1 MPFTI
6 SHAVIAPPL
15 SKLSQNTLPV
25 AALAIGSMTP
35 DLYRLFTMQSGMF
48 THQWKGLFYPNL
60 ALGLLFCAIWYLLY
74 RPVIYRFFG
83 IQHDLGLNSLK
94 GIFLFFIGTLLALIL
109 GIATHLIWDG
119 LTHSDFRTFIFKDVL
134 ATKVHLFGHP
144 YPLHRLLQLGS
155 SALALPFIAWMCIH
169 YYQRYK
175 QHWKVNYKI
184 KIFAWCLLIL
194 STMLGLFS
202 FWDYARYIPHEVW
215 HADTYYF
222 TGRSIN
228 EFMQGWLSSFSLG
241 CLLFLVLDRQKRMG

>member
-15 SKLSQNTLPV
+15 SELSQNTLPI

-35 DLYRLFTMQSGMF
+35 DLYRLFTVHASIL
-48 THQWKGLFYPNL
+48 THQWKGLIYPNL
-60 ALGLLFCAIWYLLY
+60 ALGLVFCAVWYFLY
-74 RPVIYRFFG
+74 RPVVYRFFG
-83 IQHDLGLNSLK
+83 VQHDLALNSLK
-94 GIFLFFIGTLLALIL
+94 RISIFFIGIIFALII

-119 LTHSDFRTFIFKDVL
+119 LTHADFRTFVFKDVL
-134 ATKVHLFGHP
+134 ATTVHLFGRP
-144 YPLHRLLQLGS
+144 YPLHRVLQLGS
-155 SALALPFIAWMCIH
+155 SALALPFLAWMCIH

-175 QHWKVNYKI
+175 QHWKVSRKI
-184 KIFAWCLLIL
+184 KNFAWSLFIL
-194 STMLGLFS
+194 STLLGLFS

-228 EFMQGWLSSFSLG
+228 EFMQGWLSTFSLG
-241 CLLFLVLDRQKRMG
+241 CLLFLFLDRQQRMG

>member
-15 SKLSQNTLPV
+15 SKLSQNTLPI

-35 DLYRLFTMQSGMF
+35 DLYRLFTVHSNML
-48 THQWKGLFYPNL
+48 THQWKGLIYPNL
-60 ALGLLFCAIWYLLY
+60 ALGLLFCAVWYFLY
-74 RPVIYRFFG
+74 RPVIYRFLG
-83 IQHDLGLNSLK
+83 VQHDLALNSLK
-94 GIFLFFIGTLLALIL
+94 RISIFFIGTLLALTL

-119 LTHSDFRTFIFKDVL
+119 LTHADFRTFVFKDVL
-134 ATKVHLFGHP
+134 ATTVHLFGHP

-155 SALALPFIAWMCIH
+155 SALALPFLAWMCLH

-175 QHWKVNYKI
+175 QHWKVSIKI
-184 KIFAWCLLIL
+184 KVFAWTLFIL
-194 STMLGLFS
+194 STLLGLFS

-215 HADTYYF
+215 HVDTYYF

-228 EFMQGWLSSFSLG
+228 EFMQGWLSTFSLG
-241 CLLFLVLDRQKRMG
+241 CLLFLFLDRQQRMG

>member
-15 SKLSQNTLPV
+15 SKLSQNTLPI

-35 DLYRLFTMQSGMF
+35 DLYRLFTVQSSML
-48 THQWKGLFYPNL
+48 THQWKGLIYPNL
-60 ALGLLFCAIWYLLY
+60 ALGLVFCAVWYFLY
-74 RPVIYRFFG
+74 RPVVYRFFG
-83 IQHDLGLNSLK
+83 VQHDLALNSLK
-94 GIFLFFIGTLLALIL
+94 RISIFFIGIIFALIV

-119 LTHSDFRTFIFKDVL
+119 LTHADFRTFVFKDVL
-134 ATKVHLFGHP
+134 ATTVHLFGHP

-155 SALALPFIAWMCIH
+155 SALALPFLAWMCLH

-175 QHWKVNYKI
+175 QHWKVSIKI
-184 KIFAWCLLIL
+184 KVFAWTLFIL
-194 STMLGLFS
+194 STFLGLFS

-228 EFMQGWLSSFSLG
+228 EFMQGWLSTFSLG
-241 CLLFLVLDRQKRMG
+241 CLLFLFLDRQQRMG

>member
-15 SKLSQNTLPV
+15 SKLSQNTLPI

-35 DLYRLFTMQSGMF
+35 DLYRLFTVHSSML
-48 THQWKGLFYPNL
+48 THQWKGLIYPNL
-60 ALGLLFCAIWYLLY
+60 ALGLVFCAVWYFLY
-74 RPVIYRFFG
+74 RPVLYRFFG
-83 IQHDLGLNSLK
+83 VQHDLALNSLK
-94 GIFLFFIGTLLALIL
+94 RISIFFIGIIFALII

-119 LTHSDFRTFIFKDVL
+119 LTHADFRTFVFKDVL
-134 ATKVHLFGHP
+134 AKTVHLFGRP
-144 YPLHRLLQLGS
+144 YPLHRFLQLGS
-155 SALALPFIAWMCIH
+155 SALALPFLAWMCLH

-175 QHWKVNYKI
+175 QHWKVSRKI
-184 KIFAWCLLIL
+184 KIFAWSLFIL
-194 STMLGLFS
+194 STLLGLFS

-228 EFMQGWLSSFSLG
+228 EFMQGWLSTFSLG
-241 CLLFLVLDRQKRMG
+241 CLLFLFLDGQQRMG

>member
-15 SKLSQNTLPV
+15 SKLSQNTLPI

-35 DLYRLFTMQSGMF
+35 DLYRLFTVHASML
-48 THQWKGLFYPNL
+48 THQWKGLIYPNL
-60 ALGLLFCAIWYLLY
+60 TLGLVFCAVWYFLY
-74 RPVIYRFFG
+74 RPVVYRFFG
-83 IQHDLGLNSLK
+83 VQHDLGLSSLK
-94 GIFLFFIGTLLALIL
+94 RIFIFFIGVIFALIV

-119 LTHSDFRTFIFKDVL
+119 LTHSDFRTFVFKDVL
-134 ATKVHLFGHP
+134 ATTIHFFGHP

-155 SALALPFIAWMCIH
+155 SALALPFLAWMCLH

-175 QHWKVNYKI
+175 QHWKVSRKI
-184 KIFAWCLLIL
+184 KIFAWSLFIL
-194 STMLGLFS
+194 STLLGLFS
-202 FWDYARYIPHEVW
+202 FWDYARYIPHAVW

-228 EFMQGWLSSFSLG
+228 EFMQGWLSTFSLG
-241 CLLFLVLDRQKRMG
+241 CLLFLFLDRQQRMG